1 MRKIMQTDNQSTNR
15 FIRSGGV
22 LWVFLLSDFRGESAD
37 HFGLVYLRAQVRA
50 STSIRVQS
58 LPMASNI
65 DIDRDAS
72 AGPIATVRAF
82 SNTTYNIRLFSDNL
96 EASLRANI
104 GLPSLGGPVGTQF
117 FLRQS
122 GTSAAAVGTLG
133 ERINYQLTF
142 DGVAVV
148 PDDDGSVLV
157 GLGAPTGNVGY
168 TASLNIVI
176 EGNQNFSAGI
186 YSDLLTL
193 IISPDTSVP
202 LN

>member
-1 MRKIMQTDNQSTNR
+1 MKRLYRSTCDPKLPWGALLVIAFSN
-15 FIRSGGV
+15 FSVRS
-22 LWVFLLSDFRGESAD
+22 SD
-37 HFGLVYLRAQVRA
+37 HFGLVHLRAQVRA
-50 STSIRVQS
+50 STSIQVQP
-58 LPMASNI
+58 LPLASNI

-82 SNTTYNIRLFSDNL
+82 SNTPYTIRLFSDNL
-96 EASLRANI
+96 EASAMANS
-104 GLPSLGGPVGTQF
+104 GPPSLGGPVGTQF
-117 FLRQS
+117 HLRQS
-122 GTSAAAVGTLG
+122 GTSAAAAGTLG

-157 GLGAPTGNVGY
+157 GVGAPTGNVGY

-193 IISPDTSVP
+193 IISPDTSGP

>member
-1 MRKIMQTDNQSTNR
+1 MLISNYSL
-15 FIRSGGV
+15 IRSARTCAVLGAAIACGV
-22 LWVFLLSDFRGESAD
+22 SVESAD
-37 HFGLVYLRAQVRA
+37 HYGLVYLRAQVRA
-50 STSIRVQS
+50 ATSIRVQP
-58 LPMASNI
+58 LPLASNI

-82 SNTTYNIRLFSDNL
+82 SNTIYTIRLFSDNL
-96 EASLRANI
+96 ETSATANLGI
-104 GLPSLGGPVGTQF
+104 PSTGGPVGTQF

-122 GTSAAAVGTLG
+122 GTSAAAAGTLG

-148 PDDDGSVLV
+148 PDDDGSPLV
-157 GLGAPTGNVGY
+157 ALGAPTGNVGY

-176 EGNQNFSAGI
+176 EGNQNYSAGI

-193 IISPDTSVP
+193 IISPDTSGP